1 MIQNRS
7 VLIVA
12 DNSGAKLVQCIRLYK
27 SRKAAAGS
35 LILVAIKEIKAQS
48 KIKKGELYKGVIVRL
63 STKIGRSNGNYIKA
77 SENAVVLLN
86 SKSEFFGTRLNGPI
100 TNELRKKKHL
110 KMLSLTTFIV

>member
-12 DNSGAKLVQCIRLYK
+12 DNSGAKLVKCIRLYK
-27 SRKAAAGS
+27 SRKAVAGS

-63 STKIGRSNGNYIKA
+63 STKISRSNGNYIKA